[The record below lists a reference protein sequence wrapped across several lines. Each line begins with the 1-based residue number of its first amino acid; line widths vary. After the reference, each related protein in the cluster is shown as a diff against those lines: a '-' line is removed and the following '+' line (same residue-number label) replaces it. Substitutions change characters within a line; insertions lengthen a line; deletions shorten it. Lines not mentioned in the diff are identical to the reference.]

1 MSGNNH
7 ARNDARILRIL
18 LVFGVVMGLIFC
30 GCDKTPK
37 VYRVGIVAD
46 TNTSSTVIDAFKI
59 GMNELSYAEGKN
71 ILYDVQRLKIDPAE
85 AQRIVGKFAE
95 DKTDLLFVFYGQMA
109 LIMKAADRE
118 RKIPIV
124 FAYAALE
131 GTHLINSIRNPGEN
145 ITGVRIPGPEL
156 ALKSL
161 ESLLEFTPRMK
172 RIMVIFDPQTLTA
185 PTIMETLRRTA
196 LYSGVTLLEVH
207 VNRIQD
213 TQAVLQGLEK
223 SGNANMDAIM
233 YLQDSIPRSAEASG
247 LILKFADAH
256 RVPVAGGPATLVR
269 NGGSVLSAATDV
281 LDQAKVAA
289 SLADK
294 ILKGAPAGTIPVM
307 STEPHLY
314 INYRKARELGL
325 TVPPGLLK
333 QASEIIR

>member
-1 MSGNNH
+1 
-7 ARNDARILRIL
+7 
-18 LVFGVVMGLIFC
+18 
-30 GCDKTPK
+30 

-59 GMNELSYAEGKN
+59 GMNELSYVEGKN
-71 ILYDVQRLKIDPAE
+71 ILYDVQRLNIDPTE
-85 AQRIVGKFAE
+85 AQRIVGKFAT
-95 DKTDLLFVFYGQMA
+95 DKTDLLFVFYGQTA
-109 LIMKAADRE
+109 TIMKAADRK

-131 GTHLINSIRNPGEN
+131 GTNLINSISNPGEN

-172 RIMVIFDPQTLTA
+172 RIMVIFDPQSYTA

-196 LYSGVTLLEVH
+196 LSSGVTLLEVH

-247 LILKFADAH
+247 LILKYADAH

-281 LDQAKVAA
+281 LDQVKVAA